1 MARRGTKNDL
11 VKCEYCGEMYSVTY
25 RHCPFCNEDGTGR
38 WNEPE
43 EQDDYYNDRD
53 ARPSGGKRL
62 AGGSRRRGNGPSARS
77 IVGTIVSLA
86 LIIAAI
92 CIVVSLVRSFLGGKD
107 PKPKESITP
116 SPSAAV
122 SAIPSTA
129 PTPTV
134 VPSADPVEPTPG
146 QATEPS
152 APPAPQVTTPS
163 VELTAPTSFKLS
175 KSDFTFS
182 RVGET
187 YKMKVTYTPADAHG
201 DIAWKSSNP
210 NVASVSWDGT
220 VTAVSPG
227 TVTLTATVAGVG
239 EKTCIVRCNFSS
251 GSAGSATTSTTEPDA
266 SQAPAASNPKLSRSD
281 FTLSFVGDS
290 WRLVVS
296 GTSSA
301 VTWAS
306 SNSEVATVGAD
317 GTVTAV
323 SKGTCNVTAT
333 VDGVT
338 LKCIVRCNW

>member
-43 EQDDYYNDRD
+43 EQDDYYNERE

-62 AGGSRRRGNGPSARS
+62 AGSSRRRGNGPSVRS
-77 IVGTIVSLA
+77 IIGGIVSLA
-86 LIIAAI
+86 LIIAAV
-92 CIVVSLVRSFLGGKD
+92 CIVISLVRSFLGGKD
-107 PKPKESITP
+107 PKPKESAVPT
-116 SPSAAV
+116 SPAV
-122 SAIPSTA
+122 VSTV
-129 PTPTV
+129 PTTEPTEPA

-146 QATEPS
+146 QTTTEPTL
-152 APPAPQVTTPS
+152 PPAPTTPM

-187 YKMKVTYTPADAHG
+187 YKMKVTYTPADARG
-201 DIAWKSSNP
+201 DITWKSSNP

-227 TVTLTATVAGVG
+227 TITLTATVAGVG

-251 GSAGSATTSTTEPDA
+251 GSGTSGSTSTSAPAD
-266 SQAPAASNPKLSRSD
+266 SQAPASSDLKLSRSD
-281 FTLSFVGDS
+281 FTLSSAGDS
-290 WRLVVS
+290 WTLVVS

-306 SNSEVATVGAD
+306 SNSEVATVDASGK
-317 GTVTAV
+317 VTAV
-323 SKGTCNVTAT
+323 GKGTCNVTAT

-338 LKCIVRCNW
+338 LKCIVRCTW